1 MLLDLIAYAP
11 LASAVLV
18 TSLRLFFEKP
28 NRLEIPF
35 SFPKAIP
42 PGHDAESS
50 SVDA

>member
-35 SFPKAIP
+35 SFSKAVP
-42 PGHDAESS
+42 PDHHAESS
-50 SVDA
+50 SLDA

>member
-1 MLLDLIAYAP
+1 MLSDLIAYAP

-35 SFPKAIP
+35 SFSKAIP
-42 PGHDAESS
+42 LGHPAESS
-50 SVDA
+50 SVDS